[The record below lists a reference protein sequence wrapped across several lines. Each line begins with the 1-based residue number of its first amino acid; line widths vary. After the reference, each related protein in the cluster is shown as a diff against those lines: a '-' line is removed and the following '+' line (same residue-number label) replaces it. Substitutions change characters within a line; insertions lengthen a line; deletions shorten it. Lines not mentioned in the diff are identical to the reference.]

1 MQRKKMTVALAVGAV
16 LAGGVAAEGWVIPAF
31 NHSSAVAAAELG
43 RTNSTAP
50 APIPLGS
57 APNWRAVVSENRSAV
72 VSITSQSVEH
82 EQGPQMFGQSNGDS
96 DGDSDNSQGGDD
108 PFSQFFRMLPQRP
121 QNVPVRSLGSG
132 FIVRSDGVILTN
144 AHVVRNATHVTVK
157 LEDNHEYR
165 AKVVGLDIPTD
176 IAVLKI
182 NATNLP
188 TVRVGDST
196 KLAVGDYVLAL
207 GAPYG
212 LTESA
217 TAGIVSAKGREISDS
232 YVPFIQTDV
241 AVNPGNSGGPLFNE
255 HGEVVG
261 INSQIYSNTGGYEGV
276 SFAIPIDVASTEA
289 TQILTHGKVE
299 HARLGVEVQQV
310 NQALAGT
317 FKLNQPQGALVAKVE
332 PDSAAARAGLK
343 SGDVILKFDG
353 KSVTDSRTLA
363 ALVGSSQPGST
374 ATLDIWRDGRPVT
387 MRVTLGNAQQSGE
400 LQANNGGADHGRLG
414 LAVRPLTPEEKSQA
428 GVPAGLVVER
438 SMGPAADAGI
448 QPGDIILSADGTPVD
463 SAQQLSRVVG
473 SQKNAVA
480 LLVQHGDQRIFVPV
494 QLG

>member
-1 MQRKKMTVALAVGAV
+1 MQRRKMTVALAVGAL

-31 NHSSAVAAAELG
+31 NQTTAVAASESGLM
-43 RTNSTAP
+43 NSTAP
-50 APIPLGS
+50 PPIPLGS
-57 APNWRAVVSENRSAV
+57 APNWRAVVSQNRSAV

-82 EQGPQMFGQSNGDS
+82 EDTPQAFGQS

-108 PFSQFFRMLPQRP
+108 PFSQFFRMLPRQQ

-132 FIVRSDGVILTN
+132 FIIRSDGVILTN

-176 IAVLKI
+176 VAVLKI
-182 NATNLP
+182 NASGLP

-212 LTESA
+212 LIESA

-261 INSQIYSNTGGYEGV
+261 INSQIYSNTGGFEGV
-276 SFAIPIDVASTEA
+276 SFAIPIDVASSEA
-289 TQILTHGKVE
+289 EQILTHGKVE
-299 HARLGVEVQQV
+299 HARLGVEVQPV
-310 NQALAGT
+310 DQALAGT
-317 FKLNQPQGALVAKVE
+317 FKLSQPQGALVAKVQPE
-332 PDSAAARAGLK
+332 SAAARAGIK
-343 SGDVILKFDG
+343 SGDVILKFNG
-353 KSVTDSRTLA
+353 QPVTDNGTLA
-363 ALVGSSQPGST
+363 ALVGSSRPGST
-374 ATLDIWRDGRPVT
+374 ATLDIWRDGGPVT
-387 MRVTLGNAQQSGE
+387 VRVALGNAQQSGE
-400 LQANNGGADHGRLG
+400 LQANNGAEHGRLG

-428 GVPAGLVVER
+428 GVPDGLLVER
-438 SMGPAADAGI
+438 STGPAADAGI

-463 SAQQLSRVVG
+463 SAQTLSRIAG
-473 SQKNAVA
+473 NHKDAIA

>member
-1 MQRKKMTVALAVGAV
+1 MQFKNVTVALSASALFACGAA
-16 LAGGVAAEGWVIPAF
+16 AGGWMIPAF
-31 NHSSAVAAAELG
+31 NHSSAAAAAETSG
-43 RTNSTAP
+43 TSSTAP

-57 APNWRAVVSENRSAV
+57 APNWRAVVSENRAAV

-82 EQGPQMFGQSNGDS
+82 EESPEDLFGDNGDE
-96 DGDSDNSQGGDD
+96 D
-108 PFSQFFRMLPQRP
+108 PFSQFFRMLPMPR
-121 QNVPVRSLGSG
+121 NVPVRSLGSG
-132 FIVRSDGVILTN
+132 FIIRQDGVILTN

-157 LEDNHEYR
+157 LADNHEYR

-182 NATNLP
+182 SAAHLP
-188 TVRVGDST
+188 TVRFGDSS

-212 LTESA
+212 LIESA
-217 TAGIVSAKGREISDS
+217 TAGIVSAKGRELGSS

-255 HGEVVG
+255 YGEVVG

-276 SFAIPIDVASTEA
+276 SFAIPIDVASGEA
-289 TQILTHGKVE
+289 QQILTHGKVE

-310 NQALAGT
+310 NEQLAGS
-317 FKLNQPQGALVAKVE
+317 FRLNEPEGALVAKVQ
-332 PDSAAARAGLK
+332 PDSPAARAGIK
-343 SGDVILKFDG
+343 TGDVILKFNG
-353 KSVTDSRTLA
+353 KPITDNGTLA
-363 ALVGSSQPGST
+363 ALVGSSQPGAP
-374 ATLDIWRDGRPVT
+374 ATLDVWRNGKPLTV
-387 MRVTLGNAQQSGE
+387 RVTLGSASKQGSE
-400 LQANNGGADHGRLG
+400 LQANNGGAEHGRLG
-414 LAVRPLTPEEKSQA
+414 LAVRPLTPQEKSQA
-428 GVPAGLVVER
+428 GVPSGLLVER
-438 SMGPAADAGI
+438 SSGPAADAGI
-448 QPGDIILSADGTPVD
+448 EPGDIILSADGTPVNN
-463 SAQQLSRVVG
+463 AQELSRIVR